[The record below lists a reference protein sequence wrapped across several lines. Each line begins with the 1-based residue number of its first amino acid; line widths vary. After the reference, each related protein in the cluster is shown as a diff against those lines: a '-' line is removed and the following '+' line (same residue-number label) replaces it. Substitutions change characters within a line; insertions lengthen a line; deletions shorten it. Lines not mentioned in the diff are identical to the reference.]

1 MTDSLDIDAL
11 TFDIL
16 GTMVDE
22 PGGIRRGV
30 RTCLPETADSRT
42 TELVTLWHEHVDAQ
56 QREIVEGRRAWASST
71 EIDLE
76 AATRVAHAAGV
87 DDLEAIESLASSA
100 QKLDPWPDS
109 VAGLGRLAERFPVM
123 GLSNA
128 SRSALTRINAYAGLR
143 WHAALSAEEARSYKP
158 HPDVYG
164 LAIANAGSPPERL
177 LMVAAHAWD
186 LRGAQA
192 AGMRTAYVARPI
204 GDPPTGTDSFD
215 LSVGSLDELADAL
228 SAAR

>member
-1 MTDSLDIDAL
+1 MSAALDIDAL
-11 TFDIL
+11 VFDIL

-30 RTCLPETADSRT
+30 RAFLPETADSRT
-42 TELVTLWHEHVDAQ
+42 AELVALWHDHVDEQ
-56 QREIVEGRRAWASST
+56 QRAIVDGRRAWASST
-71 EIDLE
+71 EVDHE

-87 DDLEAIESLASSA
+87 DDSEAIDALAASA
-100 QKLDPWPDS
+100 QRLDPWPDT

-164 LAIANAGSPPERL
+164 LAIANAGTPPERL

-192 AGMRTAYVARPI
+192 VGMRTAFVARPI
-204 GDPPTGTDSFD
+204 GDAPTPTDSFD
-215 LSVGSLDELADAL
+215 LSVTGLDQLADAL
-228 SAAR
+228 DPAR